1 MPGTFANRSWMLAN
15 QPPYPVPGTF
25 AIPRRNASK
34 SRPVSR
40 SQPGARHLSKTQ
52 LDASKRR
59 AEQVS
64 GAWHRSEGVPGTDQ
78 MGAVCWLWIG
88 FNQTDRTDC
97 LNERMVRS
105 AALWESGSGKT
116 SALRNPR

>member
-52 LDASKRR
+52 LDASNRR
-59 AEQVS
+59 AEHVP
-64 GAWHRSEGVPGTDQ
+64 GAWHRSE
-78 MGAVCWLWIG
+78 GAVCWLWIG

-105 AALWESGSGKT
+105 AALWESGCGKT